1 MTAITFD
8 TLSTAR
14 RLREKGMPQEH
25 AEAIADEMRMASEV
39 DISHLSTKE
48 ELQTFKSDLKGDL
61 ERLEAA
67 TKADISSVRSEL
79 REVELRLKLHIGSM
93 IMALG
98 GVLIAIKYFG

>member
-48 ELQTFKSDLKGDL
+48 EVQTFKSEL
-61 ERLEAA
+61 
-67 TKADISSVRSEL
+67 KADL
-79 REVELRLKLHIGSM
+79 RELELRLGSRFNELELRLEGRSKDLQIKLGSM

>member
-25 AEAIADEMRMASEV
+25 AEAIADEIRMGSSIDV
-39 DISHLSTKE
+39 SHLATKE
-48 ELQTFKSDLKGDL
+48 DIREIRSDMRELELGMTI
-61 ERLEAA
+61 RLGA
-67 TKADISSVRSEL
+67 V
-79 REVELRLKLHIGSM
+79 

-98 GVLIAIKYFG
+98 GVLIAVKFLN